1 MKKILYTIGLC
12 LLAASCSEDYTDWAN
27 PLTHAQKP
35 IETSGLSITAPE
47 ALDVATV
54 TGESVQLFAPTLENQ
69 YDEVSYTVTLCN
81 EDSTKTADVAIDAE
95 GNVKVQD
102 LQDAIGQ
109 IYGYRPVARTVPYTV
124 TAIAKKDGKTYK
136 MTSSG
141 TISITP
147 QAPTIEAAYYYVGAS
162 NNWSDTDQ
170 TYKLVNGGGD
180 VYDDPVFTVTI
191 PAPKDGDGN
200 RVDNWFKIAPES
212 AYTRAEGFWGGVMV
226 GAVQDGQSDLEGNF
240 VVGQNDE
247 VAKAFCVG
255 KLDDGALYY
264 RLEFNMLEQTYKVT
278 PIGFNE
284 FIYEIGGESGW
295 GANHALAGNGA
306 GQYIGFYYLDS
317 EFKFK
322 PNEDNWDG
330 DYEKVEGTAYE
341 GTLSDQ
347 GAGNID
353 APEAGFYKIDVDL
366 AAQTYK
372 LTAISSVGI
381 IGNGGDW
388 NTDIELTYNVAGGYW
403 EAYTDLAAGEFKFRA
418 NHDWAINWGGT
429 LDDLQQDGANLS
441 VAQAGKYFIRLF
453 LGCPGKQYCT
463 ISSFGEF
470 VYEIGNEG
478 GWSTSHALLGNGN
491 GQYSGIYYLDGE
503 FKFKPN
509 ADNWDGDYERA
520 DCDDYAGTLTPD
532 GNGNVGNAAAGMY
545 KIDVDLAA
553 MTYQLTA
560 LTSIGIIGNGGDWD
574 NDIELAYNAEAG
586 CMEVTTELA
595 AGEFK
600 FRANHDWAINWGGS
614 FDNLAQDGSNLSIS
628 EAGTYKV
635 QLFLSYAGK
644 HYCTVTKQ

>member
-12 LLAASCSEDYTDWAN
+12 LLAASCSEDYTDWGK
-27 PLTHAQKP
+27 PLSNAQ
-35 IETSGLSITAPE
+35 E
-47 ALDVATV
+47 ALATPFPATAVTAIDVKEL
-54 TGESVQLFAPTLENQ
+54 TGESVQFFSSELASQ
-69 YDEVSYTVTLCN
+69 YDEVDYTVTLYN
-81 EDSTKTADVAIDAE
+81 ADSTKTADIKADAN
-95 GNVKVQD
+95 GNVSVEE
-102 LQDAIGQ
+102 LQAAIGT
-109 IYGYRPVARTVPYTV
+109 IYGFKPTERTVPFTI
-124 TAIAKKDGKTYK
+124 TAIAKKNGQAYK
-136 MTSSG
+136 MESSG
-141 TISITP
+141 TITLTP
-147 QAPTIEAAYYYVGAS
+147 KAPIIEVAYYLTGS
-162 NNWSDTDQ
+162 INGWDNTNTD
-170 TYKLVNGGGD
+170 YKLTNDGSD
-180 VYDDPVFTVTI
+180 PYDNPTFKLRI
-191 PAPKDGDGN
+191 PAPEDGSDIE
-200 RVDNWFKIAPES
+200 FKMTPES
-212 AYTRAEGFWGGVMV
+212 GLGGDWSGCLTAGSEEGTFAYDNAGGNLVIK
-226 GAVQDGQSDLEGNF
+226 ADPDALFYDLVF
-240 VVGQNDE
+240 DM
-247 VAKAFCVG
+247 
-255 KLDDGALYY
+255 LDL
-264 RLEFNMLEQTYKVT
+264 TWSVT
-278 PIGFNE
+278 SVGFNE
-284 FIYEIGGESGW
+284 FIYEIGGESEW
-295 GANHALAGNGA
+295 GANHALAGNGS
-306 GQYIGFYYLDS
+306 GQYVGFYYLNS

-322 PNEDNWDG
+322 PNEDNWEG
-330 DYEKVEGTAYE
+330 DFEKVEGTAYE
-341 GTLSDQ
+341 GTISAN
-347 GAGNID
+347 GNSNID

-372 LTAISSVGI
+372 LTAITSVSI

-388 NTDIELTYNVAGGYW
+388 NTDIELTYNENGGYW

-418 NHDWAINWGGT
+418 NHDWPINWGGS

-478 GWSTSHALLGNGN
+478 GWSTCHALLGNGT

-509 ADNWDGDYERA
+509 NADNWDGDYERA
-520 DCDDYAGTLTPD
+520 DGDDYAGTLTPD

-553 MTYQLTA
+553 MTYKLTA

-574 NDIELAYNAEAG
+574 NDIELTYNAEAG

-614 FDNLAQDGSNLSIS
+614 FDHLAQDGSNLSIS

>member
-12 LLAASCSEDYTDWAN
+12 LLAASCSDDYKDWGN
-27 PLTHAQKP
+27 PLSNAQEVLATP
-35 IETSGLSITAPE
+35 FPATAVT
-47 ALDVATV
+47 AIDVKDL
-54 TGESVQLFAPTLENQ
+54 TGESVQFFSSDLASQ
-69 YDEVSYTVTLCN
+69 YDEVDYTVTLYN
-81 EDSTKTADVAIDAE
+81 ADSTKTADIKADAN
-95 GNVKVQD
+95 GNVSVEE
-102 LQDAIGQ
+102 LQAAIGT
-109 IYGYRPVARTVPYTV
+109 IYGFKPTDRTVPFTI
-124 TAIAKKDGKTYK
+124 TAIAKKNGQAYK
-136 MTSSG
+136 MESSG
-141 TISITP
+141 TITLTP
-147 QAPTIEAAYYYVGAS
+147 KAPIIEAAYYLTGS
-162 NNWSDTDQ
+162 INGWDNTNTD
-170 TYKLVNGGGD
+170 YKLTNDGSD
-180 VYDDPVFTVTI
+180 PYDNPTFKLRI
-191 PAPKDGDGN
+191 PAPEDGSDIE
-200 RVDNWFKIAPES
+200 FKMTPES
-212 AYTRAEGFWGGVMV
+212 GLGGDWSGCLTAGSEEGMFAYDNAGGNLVIK
-226 GAVQDGQSDLEGNF
+226 ADPDALFYDLVF
-240 VVGQNDE
+240 DM
-247 VAKAFCVG
+247 
-255 KLDDGALYY
+255 LDL
-264 RLEFNMLEQTYKVT
+264 TWSVT
-278 PIGFNE
+278 SVGFNE

-295 GANHALAGNGA
+295 GANHALAGNSS
-306 GQYIGFYYLDS
+306 GQYVGFYYLDS

-322 PNEDNWDG
+322 PNEDNWYFN
-330 DYEKVEGTAYE
+330 YEKVEGSAYE

-366 AAQTYK
+366 AAMTYK

-478 GWSTSHALLGNGN
+478 GWSTCHALLGNGT

-509 ADNWDGDYERA
+509 NADNWDGDYERA
-520 DCDDYAGTLTPD
+520 DGDDYAGTLTPD

-553 MTYQLTA
+553 MTYKLTA

-574 NDIELAYNAEAG
+574 NDIELTYNAEAG

-614 FDNLAQDGSNLSIS
+614 FDHLAQDGSNLSIS